1 MADDLIDGL
10 RVFDEGDDTHLALA
24 GRTNKRVYLINF
36 ADHLSPAFGR
46 DMILKI
52 CLLFISLTVF
62 VFRIRIR
69 MYYR

>member
-1 MADDLIDGL
+1 MI
-10 RVFDEGDDTHLALA
+10 FDEGDDMYLASA
-24 GRTNKRVYLINF
+24 GRTNKKVYLINF

-52 CLLFISLTVF
+52 CFPFISLTVF